1 METDR
6 SLVVL
11 SRRECLALLQAQ
23 QIGRVVFTEGA
34 LPAVMPVSYAV
45 LDDAVFVATRTG
57 SRLAVAARGGVLA
70 FEVDHLDPATRS
82 GWSVVVTAFPEFVT
96 LPVEQSRALSVLD
109 SWVPGRNEL
118 ILRLPLTVVSGR
130 RILADP
136 PPVAAI
142 G

>member
-1 METDR
+1 MENDR

-11 SRRECLALLQAQ
+11 SRRECLTLLHAQ
-23 QIGRVVFTEGA
+23 KIGRMVFTEGA
-34 LPAVMPVSYAV
+34 LPAVLPVSYAV
-45 LDDAVFVATRTG
+45 LDDAVFVATRIG